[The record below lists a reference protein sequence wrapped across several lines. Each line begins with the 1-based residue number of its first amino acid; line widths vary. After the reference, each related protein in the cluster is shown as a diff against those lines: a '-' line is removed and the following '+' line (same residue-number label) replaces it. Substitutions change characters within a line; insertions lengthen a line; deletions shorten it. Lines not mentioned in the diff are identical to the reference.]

1 MFRKDP
7 HADGCARVLDGLLF
21 EASRGE
27 TLRQSARE
35 TLSPLC
41 VSDKQ
46 FVVAMPAEE
55 LKGAAFYSEVAG
67 ATLALHRRDDL
78 ALVAWEDLALPQQRA
93 LSVYDALE
101 GEVASAQFYKD
112 GALLVLSCDEDAGT
126 SLLAQV
132 ENGNEVKT
140 RSFTGC
146 ATRLAVSAQRGLAAM
161 QTGSQIALVDL
172 AADEEDEEAAGE
184 AEPMA
189 ED

>member
-1 MFRKDP
+1 
-7 HADGCARVLDGLLF
+7 VLDGLLF
-21 EASRGE
+21 DAARGE
-27 TLRQSARE
+27 NLRARARE
-35 TLSPLC
+35 ALGPLC

-55 LKGAAFYSEVAG
+55 LKGAALYSESGAG
-67 ATLALHRRDDL
+67 VGETLALHRRDDL
-78 ALVAWEDLALPQQRA
+78 ALVAWENVSMPQDHS

-101 GEVASAQFYKD
+101 GEVVSSQFYKE

-132 ENGNEVKT
+132 EGGSEVKT

-146 ATRLAVSAQRGLAAM
+146 ASRLAVSAQRGLAAVQM
-161 QTGSQIALVDL
+161 GAQVVLVDV
-172 AADEEDEEAAGE
+172 AADEEGDEEAGG